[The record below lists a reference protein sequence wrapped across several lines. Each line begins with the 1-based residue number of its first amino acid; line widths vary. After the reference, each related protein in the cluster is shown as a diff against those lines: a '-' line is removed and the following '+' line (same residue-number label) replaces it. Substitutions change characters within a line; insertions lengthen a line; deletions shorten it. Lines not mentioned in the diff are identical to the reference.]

1 MNDCYWGGDDDRFYY
16 ECDTGR
22 IIGEIRLNSDLV
34 YEASYIDAWH
44 NPNLGRYID
53 ADRARKVVENVRK
66 TEEERWERMRK
77 AWNSSPK
84 VSDED
89 LLADL
94 GQSPVRTAKK
104 TWWKIWE

>member
-34 YEASYIDAWH
+34 YEASYIDAWN

-66 TEEERWERMRK
+66 KEEEKWERMRK
-77 AWNSSPK
+77 AWNAPS
-84 VSDED
+84 VEEVC
-89 LLADL
+89 
-94 GQSPVRTAKK
+94 PVETPKK

>member
-1 MNDCYWGGDDDRFYY
+1 MNDCYWGGDWDQYYY

-22 IIGEIRLNSDLV
+22 IIGEIKVLASQS
-34 YEASYIDAWH
+34 YEAYYVNAWGGPRLGKYIDS
-44 NPNLGRYID
+44 
-53 ADRARKVVENVRK
+53 DRARKAVGNAHK
-66 TEEERWERMRK
+66 KEEERWERMRK
-77 AWNSSPK
+77 AWNSLPK

-94 GQSPVRTAKK
+94 GQVPLRTPKK